1 MGIYLVSIGEVELK
15 RLSLEGAKESIVNP
29 SDVNTTKNRFSFD
42 FDEGYL
48 ITGDLIEITATDGT
62 DLDFIA
68 ASAWANNTVQS
79 SGNWYVF
86 IDGLGG
92 IKLYSTFS
100 GSLDGGTDDQISLT
114 ALSRDIP
121 ISVKIRDRD
130 SRLLAAVTGY
140 ELNTDRETV
149 DITAL
154 SEEHRQQYSSLISGN
169 GSLTANWDYV
179 NSQTYEPV
187 HYLMQLVLRTEIG
200 SSFHGKFYIK
210 KFNGIAQSGSFTP
223 DQANDELWWE
233 FDALVTSSAVDF
245 TPDSVIVSRINFV
258 TTGPV
263 RLRART
269 QQKRYLLQED
279 SGKIALEQDD
289 SSYVLLEEV
298 D

>member
-1 MGIYLVSIGEVELK
+1 MGIYLGSIGEVELK

-114 ALSRDIP
+114 TLSRDIP
-121 ISVKIRDRD
+121 IGVKIRDRD

-179 NSQTYEPV
+179 NNQTYEPV

>member
-1 MGIYLVSIGEVELK
+1 MGIYLGSIGEVELK

-114 ALSRDIP
+114 TLSRDIP

-179 NSQTYEPV
+179 NNQTYEPV

-279 SGKIALEQDD
+279 SGRIALEQDG

>member
-1 MGIYLVSIGEVELK
+1 MGIYLGSIGEVELK

-29 SDVNTTKNRFSFD
+29 SDINTTKNRFSFD

-114 ALSRDIP
+114 TLSRDIP

-179 NSQTYEPV
+179 NNQTYEPV

-269 QQKRYLLQED
+269 QQRRYLLQED
-279 SGKIALEQDD
+279 SGRIALEQDG

>member
-1 MGIYLVSIGEVELK
+1 MGIYLGSIGEVELK

-29 SDVNTTKNRFSFD
+29 SDINTTKNRFSFD

-114 ALSRDIP
+114 TLSRDIP
-121 ISVKIRDRD
+121 IGVKIRDRD

-169 GSLTANWDYV
+169 GSLTAHWDYV
-179 NSQTYEPV
+179 NNQTYEPA

>member
-1 MGIYLVSIGEVELK
+1 MGIYLGSIGEVELK
-15 RLSLEGAKESIVNP
+15 RLSLEGGKESIVNP

-62 DLDFIA
+62 NLDFV
-68 ASAWANNTVQS
+68 ASSGWANNTVQS

-86 IDGLGG
+86 VDELGG

-100 GSLDGGTDDQISLT
+100 GSLDGGTDDQI
-114 ALSRDIP
+114 ALATITRDIP
-121 ISVKIRDRD
+121 INVTVRDRD

-169 GSLTANWDYV
+169 GSLTAHWDYV
-179 NSQTYEPV
+179 NNQSYEPA

-245 TPDSVIVSRINFV
+245 TPDSVIISRIDFV

-279 SGKIALEQDD
+279 SGKIALEQDA